1 MTATLWRV
9 LVVTHRYLG
18 IAVGLLMMM
27 WFASGIVMMYVGYP
41 RPSDAERLRAL
52 APIEWQTCCRF
63 ADGLFGES
71 QQFAG
76 AQLESLLG
84 MPVLRLRRPP
94 LPDQLIDL
102 AQGTGRSVDADDAKA
117 IALDAASHMIG
128 HDSPLVAAETIERDQ
143 WTVGLDA
150 GGELYR
156 FTFGDADGS
165 ILYIGGS
172 GRMLLRTTASQRF
185 WNWLGAIPHWLYLAA
200 LRADVRLWSR
210 IVIWASVL
218 GTFLSVLGLGLGI
231 AQFRRGKSRTLSP
244 YRGLFY
250 WHHLAGLVFGI
261 VTLTFVFSGLVSMNP
276 WGLLESRR
284 GGDTARITGPP
295 PKWSEIRSSLLAMRP
310 QAAGMVSLSARP
322 LAGGLYW
329 LATDHDGTVSRLD
342 ATGGHAPM
350 AEKDLAAAAARLA
363 GANEIASHEFISQED
378 AYYFS
383 HHDQIVLP
391 AYRVVLNDAD
401 HTRYYLDPV
410 SGALLQRAD
419 ANGRWHRWLFA
430 GLHRLDFTAALRAR
444 PAWDIVMLTLLVG
457 GMGVV
462 ATGLYL
468 AVRRVRADVARLLRF
483 VGKARHRNVAARAR

>member
-1 MTATLWRV
+1 MTATLWRA

-41 RPSDAERLRAL
+41 RPSEPERLRAL

-63 ADGLFGES
+63 ADGLFREN

-76 AQLESLLG
+76 AQVESLLG
-84 MPVLRLRRPP
+84 APVLRLRRPP
-94 LPDQLIDL
+94 LPDELIDL
-102 AQGTGRSVDADDAKA
+102 TQGAGRSLDADDAKA
-117 IALDAASHMIG
+117 IALGAAQRMIG
-128 HDSPLVAAETIERDQ
+128 PDSALVATETIERDQ
-143 WTVGLDA
+143 WTFGLDG

-156 FTFGDADGS
+156 FTFDDVDGS
-165 ILYIGGS
+165 ILYIGSS
-172 GRMLLRTTASQRF
+172 GRVLLRTTASQRF

-210 IVIWASVL
+210 IVIWASIL
-218 GTFLSVLGLGLGI
+218 GTFLSVLGLGLGV
-231 AQFRRGKSRTLSP
+231 AQFRRGKDRALSP

-363 GANEIASHEFISQED
+363 GANEIASQEFISQED